1 MLHETPER
9 TIRFIHL
16 PFQSFLAAQMALEEG
31 HIGLLIKNAYDE
43 EWTEI
48 LTLAAAQ
55 ATAEKCEKLLRGLLH
70 QRLKDPP
77 HADRIAAV
85 AKSCLEFAEQH
96 VDPDLRKLVLATA
109 GS

>member
-70 QRLKDPP
+70 QPTQRFPP
-77 HADRIAAV
+77 RRSDRGRREVVSRI
-85 AKSCLEFAEQH
+85 
-96 VDPDLRKLVLATA
+96 R
-109 GS
+109 